1 VSNSFDIIKNLQ
13 LCLKH
18 EKEEELKQFNEALK
32 NLNTEQKVKAGIC
45 WYPIEIKES
54 GYGLGDYPFL
64 VIQRHRHKEIRH
76 KFDGGKQVSLFS
88 GNPQFN
94 NDQVRGTIHFV
105 TPDTMKVIFF
115 TNDLP
120 DWVDEG
126 KIGVQLHFDE
136 SGYKEMDKALENLL
150 NSTKNRLAELRDILY
165 GTLESQYNLDRN
177 YTFNPLL
184 NNSQNLAIKN
194 VLQSNDVALVHGPP
208 GTGKTTTITYAI
220 KELVKYESQV
230 LVCAPSN
237 AAADLLTERLAS
249 LGIYVL
255 RIGNLSRI
263 DQEVLKHTVE
273 EKLTGHS
280 EYKRVKEYKKQAD
293 EYRRMALKYKRSFGP
308 QEREQ
313 RKLLLKEAKNLAG
326 EAVDMEYRLVDSL
339 VDNAQAIVC
348 TLIGSAHKFLEGR
361 IFKTIVI
368 DEAAQALE
376 PACWV
381 AIQKAQKVIMTG
393 DPYQLPATVK
403 SIEAVKL
410 GLSVSLME
418 KGISYLPNNNLLN
431 TQYRMNERIMYFSNY
446 YFYQNKLEA
455 HQSVRD
461 RLLKVFQNNPVEF
474 IDTAGCGFEEKENA
488 ESQSLF
494 NPDEAEL
501 LNKHL
506 ENLCN
511 DLIEHTTIGIISPY
525 REQVNYLKDYI
536 SVSNDF
542 AYLSIDTIDSFQGR
556 ESDIVYIS
564 LVRSN
569 EKGVIGFLK
578 DYRRLNV
585 ALTRA
590 KLKLVVIGDSATLG
604 SDNFYKGFIEF
615 CQENNFYKS
624 AWEYLDV

>member
-1 VSNSFDIIKNLQ
+1 MSNPFDIIKNLQ

-18 EKEEELKQFNEALK
+18 EKDEELRQFNEDLK
-32 NLNTEQKVKAGIC
+32 NLNTDQKVKAGIC
-45 WYPIEIKES
+45 WYPLEIKES

-64 VIQRHRHKEIRH
+64 VVQRHRYKEVRH

-105 TPDTMKVIFF
+105 TPDTMKIIFY

-136 SGYKEMDKALENLL
+136 SGYKEMDKALENLM
-150 NSTKNRLAELRDILY
+150 NAHKNRLAELRDIVY
-165 GTLESQYNLDRN
+165 GVSVSQYNLDRN

-184 NNSQNLAIKN
+184 NDSQNQAIKN

-220 KELVKYESQV
+220 KELVKQESQV

-237 AAADLLTERLAS
+237 AAADLLTERLAA
-249 LGIYVL
+249 LGVYVL
-255 RIGNLSRI
+255 RVGNISRI
-263 DQEVLKHTVE
+263 DHEVLEHTVE

-280 EYKRVKEYKKQAD
+280 EYKRVKEFKKQAD
-293 EYRRMALKYKRSFGP
+293 EYRRMAHKYKRSFGP

-313 RKLLLKEAKNLAG
+313 RKLLLKEAKNLAN
-326 EAVDMEYRLVDSL
+326 EAVEMEYRLVDSL
-339 VDNAQAIVC
+339 IENAQAIVC
-348 TLIGSAHKFLEGR
+348 TLIGSAHKFLEGKL
-361 IFKTIVI
+361 FKTVII

-381 AIQKAQKVIMTG
+381 AIQKAQKVMMAG
-393 DPYQLPATVK
+393 DPFQLPATVK
-403 SIEAVKL
+403 STEAAKL
-410 GLSVSLME
+410 GLAVSLME
-418 KGISYLPNNNLLN
+418 KGIEYLPNNNLLN
-431 TQYRMNERIMYFSNY
+431 IQYRMNESIMRFSNH
-446 YFYQNKLEA
+446 YFYKDKLHA
-455 HQSVRD
+455 HESVKD
-461 RLLKVFQNNPVEF
+461 RMLKIIFNNPVEF
-474 IDTAGCGFEEKENA
+474 IDTAGCGYDEKENP

-494 NPDEAEL
+494 NPEEAQI

-506 ENLCN
+506 ESLC
-511 DLIEHTTIGIISPY
+511 DELIEPTTIGVISPY
-525 REQVNYLKDYI
+525 REQVNYLKEYI
-536 SVSNDF
+536 SINNDF
-542 AYLSIDTIDSFQGR
+542 AYLNIDTIDSFQGR
-556 ESDIVYIS
+556 ESDVIYIS

-569 EKGVIGFLK
+569 ENGTIGFLK

-590 KLKLVVIGDSATLG
+590 KMKLIVIGDSATLG
-604 SDNFYKGFIEF
+604 ADEFYNSFIEY
-615 CQENNFYKS
+615 CQENDYYNS
-624 AWEYLDV
+624 AWEYISL

>member
-1 VSNSFDIIKNLQ
+1 MSNPFDQIRNLQ

-18 EKEEELKQFNEALK
+18 EKEEEQRQFNNDLK
-32 NLNTEQKVKAGIC
+32 NLNTDQKVKAGIC
-45 WYPIEIKES
+45 WYPLEIKES

-64 VIQRHRHKEIRH
+64 VVQRNRKKEIRH

-88 GNPQFN
+88 GNTQLQN
-94 NDQVRGTIHFV
+94 EQVKGTIHFV
-105 TPDTMKVIFF
+105 TPDTMKIIFY

-150 NSTKNRLAELRDILY
+150 NANKNRLADLRDVVY
-165 GTLESQYNLDRN
+165 GLNESQYNLERN
-177 YTFNPLL
+177 YIFNPLL
-184 NNSQNLAIKN
+184 NDSQNLAIKN

-220 KELVKYESQV
+220 KELIKHESQV

-237 AAADLLTERLAS
+237 AAADLLTERLAA
-249 LGIYVL
+249 LGVYVL
-255 RIGNLSRI
+255 RVGNLSRI
-263 DQEVLKHTVE
+263 DYEVLEHTVE

-280 EYKRVKEYKKQAD
+280 EYKRVKEFKKQAD
-293 EYRRMALKYKRSFGP
+293 EYRRMAHKYKRSFGP

-313 RKLLLKEAKNLAG
+313 RKLLLKEAKNLAN
-326 EAVDMEYRLVDSL
+326 EAVEMEYRLVDSL

-348 TLIGSAHKFLEGR
+348 TLIGSANKFLEGKL
-361 IFKTIVI
+361 FKTVII

-381 AIQKAQKVIMTG
+381 AIQKAQKVIMAG
-393 DPYQLPATVK
+393 DPFQLPATVK
-403 SIEAVKL
+403 STEATKL
-410 GLSVSLME
+410 GLAVSLME

-431 TQYRMNERIMYFSNY
+431 IQYRMNEQIMNFSNR
-446 YFYQNKLEA
+446 YFYNEKLQA
-455 HQSVRD
+455 HASVKD
-461 RLLKVFQNNPVEF
+461 RLLKVLLNTPVEF
-474 IDTAGCGFEEKENA
+474 IDTAGCGFDEQENP

-494 NPDEAEL
+494 NPEEARI
-501 LNKHL
+501 LNIHL
-506 ENLCN
+506 ESLC
-511 DLIEHTTIGIISPY
+511 DELIEPTTIGVISPY
-525 REQVNYLKDYI
+525 REQVNYLKEYI
-536 SVSNDF
+536 SINKDF
-542 AYLSIDTIDSFQGR
+542 AYVTIDTIDSFQGR
-556 ESDIVYIS
+556 ECDVIYIS

-569 EKGVIGFLK
+569 DKSVIGFLK

-590 KLKLVVIGDSATLG
+590 KQKLVIIGDSATLG
-604 SDNFYKGFIEF
+604 VDDFYNSFIEY
-615 CQENNFYKS
+615 CQQNEFYKS
-624 AWEYLDV
+624 AWEYINS